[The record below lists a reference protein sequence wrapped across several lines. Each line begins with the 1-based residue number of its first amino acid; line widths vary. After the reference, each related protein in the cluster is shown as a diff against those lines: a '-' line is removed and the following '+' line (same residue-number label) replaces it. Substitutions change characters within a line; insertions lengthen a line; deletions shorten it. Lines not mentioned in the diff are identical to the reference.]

1 MTDLIIDISSK
12 GGVGKTTTAVQFL
25 APYLYQKIN
34 KSTSK
39 EIKKIKLFEVD
50 AKNNS
55 SDSLK
60 NSTIFEQV
68 LVKNGTKALE
78 EKLSI
83 ELANLVRDYPIIID
97 VGVAYAKEVL
107 ETLGNILT
115 DEKVHFIV
123 PTKQDESDVN
133 NAVETIRDIKKIRS
147 DANIILSCSD
157 ALCGFDELDE
167 LKEEF
172 GMVFGKYINL
182 ETNLFEQ
189 SIFERLNIDEKFIS
203 LKKSPL
209 YIESKKTFK
218 ITIYEAG
225 LIGKS
230 LSNLKE
236 PNELLTE
243 LSEIKEELKVAQK
256 SKNEE
261 KINELNLKSLIIRKK
276 ITFYK
281 KCATYLSKYI
291 EPMFRQFEM
300 SL

>member
-1 MTDLIIDISSK
+1 MTDIFIDISSK

-39 EIKKIKLFEVD
+39 EVKKIKLFEVD

-78 EKLSI
+78 EKLNI

>member
-1 MTDLIIDISSK
+1 LTDLIIDISSK